1 MCILPGAKSDLGV
14 LAIDDRRK
22 GENHTV
28 SVVDDGVHWAIPGRN
43 SIKSIVFHFH
53 TPKLLEFRKVPKRY
67 CDTRR
72 HKTEYFHEPQRT
84 LNSWKCSG

>member
-1 MCILPGAKSDLGV
+1 MFAV
-14 LAIDDRRK
+14 NDRRK

-53 TPKLLEFRKVPKRY
+53 TPKLLERY
-67 CDTRR
+67 QNDPAKHVDIKPNISTSLSV
-72 HKTEYFHEPQRT
+72 TELMEV
-84 LNSWKCSG
+84 